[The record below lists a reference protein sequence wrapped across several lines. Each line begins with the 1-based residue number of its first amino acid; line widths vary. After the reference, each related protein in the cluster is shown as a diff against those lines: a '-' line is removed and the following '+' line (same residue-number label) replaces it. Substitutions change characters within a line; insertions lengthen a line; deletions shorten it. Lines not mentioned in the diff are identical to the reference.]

1 MRKIKQ
7 ISICL
12 LLLASIST
20 IGQTLS
26 SGFVKYTMTSD
37 NENMAMMGDVIIT
50 NYFNQTDNAIEIDMM
65 GGMMITKIYTKFS
78 DPKKPI
84 VTMDAMGNKFQ
95 ISEVDEKAKGGTDFT
110 DLKNVESITYDKK
123 VTKEIA
129 GYSCYKADIK
139 YNNGKTAVFYL
150 TEKINVKKVDDPE
163 EKIKLEGFPLEM
175 VIESEEGT
183 LTITATEVSKELP
196 ENSFVISDEYE
207 KITMEELQEKMGG
220 Q

>member
-123 VTKEIA
+123 DTKQIA